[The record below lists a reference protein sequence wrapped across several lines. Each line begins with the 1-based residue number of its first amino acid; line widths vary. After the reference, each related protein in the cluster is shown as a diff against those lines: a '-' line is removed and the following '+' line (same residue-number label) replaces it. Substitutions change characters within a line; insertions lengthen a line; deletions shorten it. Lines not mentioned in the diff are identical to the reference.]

1 MTEQSDVELLAWWR
15 EWLKALDAEMS
26 ASDQREGENRHK
38 RVEMI
43 QHTIALTPSQG
54 LVGVGVKL
62 ALAAFLE
69 GFVDDQEGEPA
80 RSAYLDTVKLLD
92 RDFLAEAEAVLER
105 SRQREAAREEPAP
118 SKESPK
124 SFKSSRTVNSAR

>member
-1 MTEQSDVELLAWWR
+1 
-15 EWLKALDAEMS
+15 MS

-92 RDFLAEAEAVLER
+92 RDFLSEAEAVLER
-105 SRQREAAREEPAP
+105 SRQREAARDEPAP
-118 SKESPK
+118 SKESRK